1 MFIIEKTSS
10 KVTSSCHILV
20 KRRKSPTDG
29 RKESIAICD
38 RLPGVECG
46 RNLMKC
52 FDAHLTSARSA
63 CLEQRHLGLI
73 GVDDQD
79 GFHEWPSFSM
89 IPHSLFLIHQIMLVS
104 FKFSA
109 ILSLSLSS
117 LTLTPALTASYQ
129 MYHYQRQRAKCF
141 IFYFFSKIYSLNSF
155 IAIPRLNP
163 SFPRS
168 KAPKIARGPGLSQRR
183 TRRPRPPLRTT
194 KTHPDADDS
203 NEDLRLARIMS
214 ETRNW

>member
-1 MFIIEKTSS
+1 MWSFAGSRVWKKPDEMFWRAFDICAVSLPWAAPPGTY
-10 KVTSSCHILV
+10 
-20 KRRKSPTDG
+20 RGG
-29 RKESIAICD
+29 RS
-38 RLPGVECG
+38 L
-46 RNLMKC
+46 
-52 FDAHLTSARSA
+52 H
-63 CLEQRHLGLI
+63 
-73 GVDDQD
+73 QD

-89 IPHSLFLIHQIMLVS
+89 IPHCLFLIHQIMLVS
-104 FKFSA
+104 FKFST
-109 ILSLSLSS
+109 ILPLSLSS

-141 IFYFFSKIYSLNSF
+141 IFYFFSKIHSLNSF

>member
-1 MFIIEKTSS
+1 MAERNQLPYVIVCRESS
-10 KVTSSCHILV
+10 VEETWWNVLTRIWHLRGQLALSSATWDLSGWTIKMGSMNDPVFPWFHTV
-20 KRRKSPTDG
+20 
-29 RKESIAICD
+29 
-38 RLPGVECG
+38 
-46 RNLMKC
+46 C
-52 FDAHLTSARSA
+52 F
-63 CLEQRHLGLI
+63 
-73 GVDDQD
+73 
-79 GFHEWPSFSM
+79 WSM
-89 IPHSLFLIHQIMLVS
+89 IMLVS
-104 FKFSA
+104 FKFST
-109 ILSLSLSS
+109 ILPLSLSS

-168 KAPKIARGPGLSQRR
+168 EAPKIARGPGLSQRR

>member
-89 IPHSLFLIHQIMLVS
+89 IPHCLFLIHQIMLVS
-104 FKFSA
+104 FKFSF
-109 ILSLSLSS
+109 ILPLSLSS

-129 MYHYQRQRAKCF
+129 MNHYQRAKCF
-141 IFYFFSKIYSLNSF
+141 IFYFFSKIHSLNSF

-168 KAPKIARGPGLSQRR
+168 KAPKIARGPELSQRW
-183 TRRPRPPLRTT
+183 TRRPRTPLRTT